1 MKKLGVFVIALS
13 IAAGTLAQS
22 QSEGR
27 NSFFSRMAEKGI
39 LNHMDVGVNVGTLGI
54 GIDVAMP
61 VGDYVRVRAGYNYM
75 PRFTINSD
83 FNIET
88 SNGGSIQKF
97 FDKKDRINYYLNQY
111 EIDLD
116 QPEFKIYKD
125 ALEQI
130 NEVELKDH
138 VTMGL
143 KPNIH
148 QFKFLVDVLP
158 FKNNKHWSFT
168 AGFFVGPSH
177 VGDACNHED
186 ETRLLQFVNAYNT
199 FYTEYLGSGRNLA
212 GHGEIT
218 KLTEIFTEN
227 GMAGFS
233 LGKFEDGDLAMMRP
247 GEDGRVRAEMRVNK
261 FRPYLGFGYNTHLS
275 KDKKWNLNVDAGILF
290 LCGAPS
296 VYVDNVY
303 KIDKRWS
310 ADAWETKEEWE
321 AWKNEQLD
329 PYVENYD
336 IVRYNDNYDYS
347 NPDAQPMYLVDEPLN
362 HVDMVHDL
370 HDIHGKV
377 GNMVN
382 TISKFKVYPNA
393 SVTFSYRLF

>member
-1 MKKLGVFVIALS
+1 MALS
-13 IAAGTLAQS
+13 LTAGATAQS
-22 QSEGR
+22 GAGGQSFC
-27 NSFFSRMAEKGI
+27 SMLAEKNI

-54 GIDVAMP
+54 GIDVAVP

-75 PRFTINSD
+75 PRFNINTK
-83 FNIET
+83 FEIGT

-97 FDKKDRINYYLNQY
+97 IDKKDRINYYLDKF

-116 QPEFKIYKD
+116 DPEFSAYKS
-125 ALEQI
+125 AVEHL
-130 NEVELKDH
+130 NEVALKDY

-143 KPNIH
+143 KPNLH

-168 AGFFVGPSH
+168 AGFFVGPSD
-177 VGDACNHED
+177 VGDAINNGD
-186 ETRLLQFVNAYNT
+186 DTRLLQFVNSYNT
-199 FYTEYLGSGRNLA
+199 FYTEYLANGRNFA
-212 GHGEIT
+212 GHGEVD

-233 LGKFEDGDLAMMRP
+233 LGKFADGDLAMMRP
-247 GEDGRVRAEMRVNK
+247 GDDGRARAEMRVNK

-275 KDKKWNLNVDAGILF
+275 RDKKWNMNVDAGILF

-303 KIDKRWS
+303 KIDKRWGR
-310 ADAWETKEEWE
+310 DAWNTKEEWE
-321 AWKNEQLD
+321 AWKSEQID
-329 PYVENYD
+329 PSVENYD
-336 IVRYNDNYDYS
+336 IVRYNEDFDYEIGPTEDN
-347 NPDAQPMYLVDEPLN
+347 QMYLVDKPLN

-370 HDIHGKV
+370 HDIPGKV

-393 SVTFSYRLF
+393 SVTFTYRLF